1 MVIANTAAQQ
11 SKPKTFF
18 FPFLNGIRGIF
29 SLYVVFHHLI
39 ADGIPTLLAPP
50 SYLIFLRFGHEA
62 VVFFIVLSG
71 FVLTLPL
78 VNLAEKKFP
87 DGLVGFIKRRAR
99 RILPAYF
106 VALLFLPIFFLL
118 VELLKATTSEGMNL
132 TRIKELFLSTNMLSH
147 LLLLQNLKS
156 EWISAPE
163 YNLVLWSMATEWW
176 IYYIFALL
184 LVPIWRKIGIFAA
197 LLFSVLLGL
206 VPLGMHLLGYKSL
219 LGSPHLLG
227 SFGLGMYTA
236 VLIGRQDL
244 AENYRHW
251 HNRFLWVAGL
261 TIVAYLL
268 IVISAPGLREDPY
281 YAAITDLLLSVAC
294 AATIFTLAPIK
305 QKVYKPGRL
314 TAFSMK
320 VLESRPAL
328 FLGKI
333 SYSLY
338 LTHLVFYAAIGIT
351 LNLAPVKKLVQL
363 SIDPVWVKLF
373 IVIPLLVLAA
383 YIFYLFFEKPFLNNP
398 ALANVKA
405 TIETKPIP
413 TSFNPRLRRRGA
425 LTRIRLSRAT
435 SSRALSSQA
444 IMLTPQ
450 KMYLHFRRPGVNNP
464 GRSKNI
470 RLDPEMNRAK
480 TKRRLL

>member
-1 MVIANTAAQQ
+1 MAIGIADAQQ
-11 SKPKTFF
+11 SKAKTYF
-18 FPFLNGIRGIF
+18 FPFLNGIRGIS

-39 ADGIPTLLAPP
+39 ADGIPTLLATPR
-50 SYLIFLRFGHEA
+50 YLIFLRFGHEA

-163 YNLVLWSMATEWW
+163 YNLVLWSMSTEWW
-176 IYYIFALL
+176 IYFIFALL

-197 LLFSVLLGL
+197 LLFSILLGL
-206 VPLGMHLLGYKSL
+206 VPMGLHILGYKSL

-227 SFGLGMYTA
+227 SFGLGMFTA

-244 AENYRHW
+244 AENYKLW
-251 HNRFLWVAGL
+251 HKRFLWIAGL

-294 AATIFTLAPIK
+294 AAIIFTLAPIK
-305 QKVYKPGRL
+305 QKIHNPGRL
-314 TAFSMK
+314 TGFSLK
-320 VLESRPAL
+320 ALESRPAL

-351 LNLAPVKKLVQL
+351 LNLEPVKKMVQL

-373 IVIPLLVLAA
+373 IVIPLLVLTA

-398 ALANVKA
+398 ALANLKE
-405 TIETKPIP
+405 IFETKPIP
-413 TSFNPRLRRRGA
+413 ASSNPRSRRRGV
-425 LTRIRLSRAT
+425 LTRVRLSRAT
-435 SSRALSSQA
+435 TSHALSSQA
-444 IMLTPQ
+444 AMLTPQ
-450 KMYLHFRRPGVNNP
+450 KIYLHLRRSGVNNP

-470 RLDPEMNRAK
+470 RLDPELSRAK